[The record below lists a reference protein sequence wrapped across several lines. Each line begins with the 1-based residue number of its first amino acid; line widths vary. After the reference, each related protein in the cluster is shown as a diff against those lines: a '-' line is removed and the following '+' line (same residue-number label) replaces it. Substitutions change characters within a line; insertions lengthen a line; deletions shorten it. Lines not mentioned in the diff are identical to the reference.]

1 MSRTYTFVI
10 PVYNRPQ
17 EIRELLMSFLELE
30 GVFDFE
36 ILIIEDGSTL
46 TSKSV
51 VEAFITRLKISYHFK
66 PNSGPGD
73 SRNYGMSISKAD
85 YFIILDSD
93 VILPPHYLLAVDD
106 ALNTHHFDCY
116 GGPDQSHKDFSTTQK
131 AIDFSMT
138 SFLTTGGIR
147 GNKHSQTSSYEPR
160 SFNMGIS
167 RKAFIASG
175 GFGKIHPGE
184 DPDLSIRLKNL
195 GFNLGFIPEAYVYH
209 KRRIDL
215 NKFYSQVSKFGRVR
229 PILMKWHPECYKITF
244 LFPSLFCLGLL
255 ISFMLIPLSLSLLV
269 LYGIYFLLVF
279 LSSLFKY
286 RSFNVA
292 LLTIFAVL
300 VQFFGYGIAFA
311 KSYFK
316 ILILKQNPQ
325 KVYPNLFFK

>member
-1 MSRTYTFVI
+1 MSRTYAFII

-17 EIRELLMSFLELE
+17 EIKELLMSFLTLRTSLK
-30 GVFDFE
+30 FE

-46 TSKSV
+46 TSKDIVNEFSSKLN
-51 VEAFITRLKISYHFK
+51 INYHFK

-73 SRNYGMSISKAD
+73 SRNFGMSKSSAD

-93 VILPPHYLLAVDD
+93 VILPPHYLSAVDA
-106 ALNTHHFDCY
+106 ALNIHYFDCY
-116 GGPDQSHKDFSTTQK
+116 GGPDQSHQDFSITQK

-160 SFNMGIS
+160 SFNIGIS
-167 RKAFIASG
+167 REAFLASG

-195 GFNLGFIPEAYVYH
+195 DFNLGFIPKAFVYH
-209 KRRIDL
+209 KRRIDFR
-215 NKFYSQVSKFGRVR
+215 KFYQQVSKFGAVR
-229 PILMKWHPECYKITF
+229 PILIKWHPKTFKITF

-255 ISFMLIPLSLSLLV
+255 ISFILLPLSLSLLI
-269 LYGIYFLLVF
+269 LYGTYLLLIF

-286 RSFNVA
+286 RSFKVA
-292 LLTIFAVL
+292 MLTIVAVL
-300 VQFFGYGIAFA
+300 VQFFGYGIAFL
-311 KSYFK
+311 KSFVH
-316 ILILKQNPQ
+316 ILVLNKNPQ